1 MYLRS
6 QNCFLMIPRCEPG
19 KNHPS
24 QGGELLRV
32 QEEVSLH
39 ITKGH
44 QVGWWGE
51 SAALNPA
58 KEERAALEN
67 STNPVYQVS
76 SQHSSRHTGLG
87 VKERRARLRAS
98 RQQCRF
104 QQRDEILP
112 CLRAR
117 ELHED
122 GNMRIKSIWAGLAVE
137 KPEGEGKPGVGS
149 WYGGWGEQIRGK
161 ACSEFRSGG

>member
-1 MYLRS
+1 M
-6 QNCFLMIPRCEPG
+6 
-19 KNHPS
+19 
-24 QGGELLRV
+24 GGR
-32 QEEVSLH
+32 QVSLH
-39 ITKGH
+39 HKGSGRW
-44 QVGWWGE
+44 VGGWRE
-51 SAALNPA
+51 SQCAALNPPQ
-58 KEERAALEN
+58 EERLALEN

-76 SQHSSRHTGLG
+76 SQHSGRHTVLR

-117 ELHED
+117 ELHVGQED

-137 KPEGEGKPGVGS
+137 KPEGEVKLGVGN
-149 WYGGWGEQIRGK
+149 WYGG
-161 ACSEFRSGG
+161 

>member
-1 MYLRS
+1 MFSDDPKVRAWKES
-6 QNCFLMIPRCEPG
+6 SVARWRAVEVTRGGVSPHHQG
-19 KNHPS
+19 SPS
-24 QGGELLRV
+24 WV
-32 QEEVSLH
+32 
-39 ITKGH
+39 
-44 QVGWWGE
+44 VGWGE

-58 KEERAALEN
+58 KEERAALEK

-117 ELHED
+117 ELHVGQED
-122 GNMRIKSIWAGLAVE
+122 GNMRIKSIWAGLAME
-137 KPEGEGKPGVGS
+137 KPEGEGKPGVGN
-149 WYGGWGEQIRGK
+149 WYGG
-161 ACSEFRSGG
+161 